1 MWTMMTGCS
10 RVPPCRLRPLQGPFR
25 STEVWVRAAVW
36 TGSVLVRRFT
46 VGPWTAQVCINA
58 DYKCI
63 KKTTPSC
70 SPSIQL
76 INKSQ
81 NYEISVGAALVYVP
95 R

>member
-10 RVPPCRLRPLQGPFR
+10 RVPPWR
-25 STEVWVRAAVW
+25 SGSEVRAAVW

-46 VGPWTAQVCINA
+46 VGPWTAQVCINT